1 MLLSNFLCKLNIHEQ
16 SALKQSVTGANVMSE
31 YASRSVG
38 LTVAVG
44 WVWLLGPWAG
54 GSDRARVWSVKNV
67 ELGLCVPPAFSV
79 V

>member
-44 WVWLLGPWAG
+44 WVWLLGP
-54 GSDRARVWSVKNV
+54 
-67 ELGLCVPPAFSV
+67 
-79 V
+79 